1 MVHNQLMEHDELLLE
16 IHEHLEQ
23 AQQQHT
29 SFYDCHHR
37 LLEFT
42 VGQWVWLCLLHRPL
56 ASLNL

>member
-1 MVHNQLMEHDELLLE
+1 MVQNQLMECDEFLLE

-23 AQQQHT
+23 AQQQHK

-42 VGQWVWLCLLHRPL
+42 VGQWVWLYLLHRPL
-56 ASLNL
+56 ALLNL